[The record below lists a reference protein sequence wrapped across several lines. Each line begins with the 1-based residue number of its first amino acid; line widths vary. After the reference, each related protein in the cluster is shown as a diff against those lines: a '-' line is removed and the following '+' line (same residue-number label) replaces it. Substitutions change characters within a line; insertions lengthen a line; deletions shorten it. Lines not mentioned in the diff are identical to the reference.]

1 MVKQTFINE
10 MTCHFNLR
18 EPKSQRPTNIY
29 CIVSIDG
36 KQMKFPTGVKIYP
49 EQWNKKKQE
58 AFISFRLTELD
69 NRNNRIVND
78 KITSIKQDFLNYK
91 QYLCENPSALASR
104 VLLLKQF
111 IYKSNM
117 RKKKMSL
124 SATAVMRNLAYESN
138 TAESTKQQ
146 HTFNLNKFERF
157 LKANNIEDIFEN
169 MNLKTINSYQ
179 KYLLETGSIP
189 STIRN
194 TIRGTILSLLQKAS
208 KNIEI
213 PFSWHDSNLDS
224 FELVKDSS
232 NKELAMNKK
241 VALTEEQLLSIYKF
255 EINEKSL
262 QPLFKKKVRSETVER
277 FQEVKDMFL
286 LQAYIG
292 QRISDVPKIYQNPI
306 DHEHNTITIIQKKT
320 NSKAVIPI
328 LPIAKELI
336 EKYKEKEIKYYDDKK
351 RDIPNRTIKILL
363 KLIGGFDEQITY
375 QENGKTIT
383 EPLYELVHTH
393 TARHTFITIMCRKG
407 VPKET
412 VIIATGHENTKMI
425 DEVYTHLTQKDKA
438 KKVSEAFD
446 KAFNPAEVSP
456 STSINPDEIFRLIN
470 EGVAAAMKDAKED
483 FKKELA
489 PVLEHINTNRATIK
503 QDNVPMIVEMV
514 VSLMKDKVPVSS
526 IINMLDTTGLLYSM
540 SNVMTGMYIPIRP
553 KE

>member
-1 MVKQTFINE
+1 MEKQIFVNE
-10 MTCHFNLR
+10 ITCHFNLR
-18 EPKSQRPTNIY
+18 EPKSPKPTCIY
-29 CIVSIDG
+29 FIVCIDG
-36 KQMKFPTGVKIYP
+36 KQIKFSTGVKIYP
-49 EQWNKKKQE
+49 DQWNKKKQE
-58 AFISFRLTELD
+58 AFISFRLSELD
-69 NRNNRIVND
+69 NQNNRIVNE
-78 KITSIKQDFLNYK
+78 KIASIKQDFLNYK
-91 QYLCENPSALASR
+91 QYLCENPNLLASK
-104 VLLLKQF
+104 VPLLKQY
-111 IYKSNM
+111 IYKGNM
-117 RKKKMSL
+117 RRKKMCL
-124 SATAVMRNLAYESN
+124 SATAIMRKLINESGTTDSSKNQN
-138 TAESTKQQ
+138 TL
-146 HTFNLNKFERF
+146 NLNKFERF
-157 LKANNIEDIFEN
+157 LKENRIEDNFES

-179 KYLLETGSIP
+179 KYLVKNGSTP
-189 STIRN
+189 TTIKN
-194 TIRGTILSLLQKAS
+194 IIKGTIFPLLRKA
-208 KNIEI
+208 NRNNDI
-213 PFSWHDSNLDS
+213 PFSWNNSNLDS

-241 VALTEEQLLSIYKF
+241 VALTEEQLQSIYNF
-255 EINEKSL
+255 EINKESL
-262 QPLFKKKVRSETVER
+262 QPLFKRETSKDAIER

-292 QRISDVPKIYQNPI
+292 QRISDVPKIYQNTI

-336 EKYKEKEIKYYDDKK
+336 EKYKEKELKYYNDES
-351 RDIPNRTIKILL
+351 RNTPNKTIKSLL

-407 VPKET
+407 VPKDS

-446 KAFNPAEVSP
+446 KAFNPVEELPSP
-456 STSINPDEIFRLIN
+456 SIMPDEIVRLIN

-489 PVLEHINTNRATIK
+489 PVLEHINTNKATIK

-514 VSLMKDKVPVSS
+514 VSLIKDKVPVSS
-526 IINMLDTTGLLYSM
+526 IINMLDTTGILYSM
-540 SNVMTGMYIPIRP
+540 SDVMTGMYIPIRP
-553 KE
+553 KK